1 MVKILII
8 EDDASIAKLYE
19 TKFSKENFEV
29 IMASDGK
36 TGAHA
41 ALEHQPDIILLDLNL
56 PILNG
61 FEVLQ
66 KIKKNTKTK
75 NMPVVILTNYGE
87 VDNITECFLKGAT
100 EFMIKVEHTPDEVVD
115 TVREILNVK
124 GSIITKAFKESEHK
138 H

>member
-1 MVKILII
+1 MIKILII
-8 EDDASIAKLYE
+8 EDDTSIAKLYE

-36 TGAHA
+36 AGAHA

-66 KIKKNTKTK
+66 KIRKNIKTK
-75 NMPVVILTNYGE
+75 EIPVVILTNYGE

-100 EFMIKVEHTPDEVVD
+100 EFMVKVEHTPEEVVD
-115 TVREILNVK
+115 TVREVLDVR